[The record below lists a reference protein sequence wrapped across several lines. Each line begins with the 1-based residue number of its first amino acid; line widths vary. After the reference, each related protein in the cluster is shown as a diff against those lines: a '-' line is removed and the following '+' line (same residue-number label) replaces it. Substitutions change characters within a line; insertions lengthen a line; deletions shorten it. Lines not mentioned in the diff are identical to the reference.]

1 MVALGRHYGCTVAT
15 CWPFDPEPKGGMEA
29 TVKIDKADL
38 VPALSGFLRPRS
50 QAGQVIDELGDA
62 GVLLARLLR
71 EHEER

>member
-1 MVALGRHYGCTVAT
+1 M
-15 CWPFDPEPKGGMEA
+15 
-29 TVKIDKADL
+29 KIAKADL

-62 GVLLARLLR
+62 GVRLARLLR